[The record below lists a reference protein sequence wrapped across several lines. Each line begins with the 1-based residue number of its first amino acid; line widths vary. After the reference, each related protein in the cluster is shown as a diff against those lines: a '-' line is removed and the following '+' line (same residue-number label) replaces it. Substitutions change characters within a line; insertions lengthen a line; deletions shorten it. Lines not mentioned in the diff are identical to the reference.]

1 MTEWEYAKRTG
12 FSTSFS
18 DRYDSDTG
26 TGCALRVGFWRTAT
40 AMPGW
45 RESPGE
51 VAMIRVG
58 SLGAACLA
66 LLVLCL
72 TAAVSVRAVA
82 LQTGN
87 SFADAA
93 AKANPE
99 LISSLSKELGSTP
112 AQSAGAAGALFGLA
126 QARMKP
132 DEFSQVSKAVPG
144 MDSLLKAAPSLG
156 SASALSGA
164 AGLASLAG
172 AFSKLGL
179 KPELVA
185 KAIPVLTSFVSKS
198 GGAGVGSLLANV
210 LK

>member
-1 MTEWEYAKRTG
+1 MTRHV
-12 FSTSFS
+12 
-18 DRYDSDTG
+18 R
-26 TGCALRVGFWRTAT
+26 
-40 AMPGW
+40 
-45 RESPGE
+45 
-51 VAMIRVG
+51 
-58 SLGAACLA
+58 LGI
-66 LLVLCL
+66 VLI
-72 TAAVSVRAVA
+72 VA
-82 LQTGN
+82 LVAAWPIAEGVLRAAGLQGAN

-99 LISSLSKELGSTP
+99 LMTSLSKELGSTP

-144 MDSLLKAAPSLG
+144 MDSLLKAAPALG
-156 SASALSGA
+156 GASALSGA

-185 KAIPVLTSFVSKS
+185 KAIPILTSFVGKS
-198 GGAGVGSLLANV
+198 GGAGVASLLASV